1 MTHPTLE
8 LELLARLQVQIA
20 EPYDGGVTATGEA
33 SSIIPIIGGT
43 VEGPLLEGEIL
54 PLGAD
59 WGVARTDGTFK
70 VAARYLIRTID
81 GTVLTVT
88 NTGVIAAGQDPIGLT
103 SPRIEAP
110 QGRYAWLNDAV
121 LIGTL
126 SPVFANDAPVGVSL
140 EFHCVRT
147 V

>member
-33 SSIIPIIGGT
+33 SSIIPII
-43 VEGPLLEGEIL
+43 
-54 PLGAD
+54 
-59 WGVARTDGTFK
+59 
-70 VAARYLIRTID
+70 D

-110 QGRYAWLNDAV
+110 EGRYAWLNDAV